1 MSLNITVCVC
11 VIRGKKENVLSDI
24 MKKKKT
30 QLRQGIKKFRLT
42 CKLHILMNTLWCR
55 DNFPVVSVS
64 PQPPQPIL

>member
-24 MKKKKT
+24 MKKKKNPT
-30 QLRQGIKKFRLT
+30 PTGYQEIQTNVSIAL
-42 CKLHILMNTLWCR
+42 LMNTLWCR